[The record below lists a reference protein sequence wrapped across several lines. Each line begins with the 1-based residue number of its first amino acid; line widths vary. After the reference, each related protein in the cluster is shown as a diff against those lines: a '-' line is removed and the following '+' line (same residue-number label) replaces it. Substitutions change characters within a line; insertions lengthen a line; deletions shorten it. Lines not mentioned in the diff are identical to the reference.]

1 MGQWHSMAEMI
12 RAAPTPA
19 LAREFDDF
27 LFAPIG
33 EDSNGMLLSVVSALA
48 RMDIDPWQEAANL
61 AQLPGTTATRR
72 LASLIA
78 ALPDRPSTQLDPGTN
93 AARLIA
99 RLPRRVGLN
108 GPSAEALRSFNV
120 GAVIQSQRFRYAA
133 FVLMLVVLGGLGI
146 AASHRSAAR
155 IYNDAPASS
164 TAITPTSGR

>member
-1 MGQWHSMAEMI
+1 MVEITRS
-12 RAAPTPA
+12 APVSA
-19 LAREFDDF
+19 LAPEFDDF
-27 LFAPIG
+27 LFASIG
-33 EDSNGMLLSVVSALA
+33 EDSNGVLLSVLSALA
-48 RMDIDPWQEAANL
+48 RLDVDPWHEAASL

-108 GPSAEALRSFNV
+108 GPLAEVLRGVNV
-120 GAVIQSQRFRYAA
+120 SAVIQSQRFRYAA
-133 FVLMLVVLGGLGI
+133 FVLMVVVLGGLGI

-155 IYNDAPASS
+155 IYNVDAPASS
-164 TAITPTSGR
+164 TAITPTSGQ

>member
-1 MGQWHSMAEMI
+1 MAEMI
-12 RAAPTPA
+12 RAAPVSA
-19 LAREFDDF
+19 LAPEFDDF
-27 LFAPIG
+27 LFASIG
-33 EDSNGMLLSVVSALA
+33 EDSNGVLLSVLSALA
-48 RMDIDPWQEAANL
+48 RLDVDPWHEAASL

-108 GPSAEALRSFNV
+108 GPLAEVLRGVNV
-120 GAVIQSQRFRYAA
+120 SAVIQSQRFRYAA
-133 FVLMLVVLGGLGI
+133 FVLMVVVLGGLGI

-155 IYNDAPASS
+155 IYNVDAPASS
-164 TAITPTSGR
+164 TAITPTSGQ